1 MPVTLTTLNLLRGPK
16 LCLVLRGD
24 KTRDEKWVGCTSNR
38 LLWRHVE
45 PVWRRDTGLRWGW
58 RYVINLS
65 LALMVQNKDEHPALI
80 FVACSLDLLLK
91 ITIHAGYCNLSLK
104 LLRRRTGEQGK
115 NIYILMECNLQRVFE
130 GGLLIKHRVWGKTR
144 RKRRA
149 EKISTNSG
157 RRKKTRRLR
166 VVPEG
171 CGTCWGLLHYKD
183 KPYTQPAVLH
193 TKLQEWGHHE
203 WLSLCDNDCSIQWKG
218 NGQGSQL
225 QRCSTECV
233 CVSVCV
239 CTLRN
244 YPGMWGY
251 MPKTKN
257 LHSPRPLKKYHN
269 PIKKPVPTATL
280 DRTN

>member
-1 MPVTLTTLNLLRGPK
+1 
-16 LCLVLRGD
+16 
-24 KTRDEKWVGCTSNR
+24 
-38 LLWRHVE
+38 
-45 PVWRRDTGLRWGW
+45 
-58 RYVINLS
+58 
-65 LALMVQNKDEHPALI
+65 
-80 FVACSLDLLLK
+80 
-91 ITIHAGYCNLSLK
+91 
-104 LLRRRTGEQGK
+104 
-115 NIYILMECNLQRVFE
+115 MECNLQWVFE
-130 GGLLIKHRVWGKTR
+130 GELLIIMFEEKQDEKGVR
-144 RKRRA
+144 RKFLQIVG
-149 EKISTNSG
+149 EE
-157 RRKKTRRLR
+157 KKTRRLR

-233 CVSVCV
+233 SVCV

-244 YPGMWGY
+244 YSGMCGY